1 MTEESY
7 EQLDD
12 LFREIK
18 LGLVKIR
25 RSDPETVDDLKSLIA
40 QLELWVESL
49 VADSLKLKSLEGLL
63 QKTTELAKRLR
74 KGLEKGE
81 RNPEDRGARG
91 TSPTAT
97 EDVSR
102 TTGQP

>member
-7 EQLDD
+7 EHLDD
-12 LFREIK
+12 LFKDIK
-18 LGLVKIR
+18 LGLAKIR
-25 RSDPETVDDLKSLIA
+25 RSDPETVNDLKSLIS

-81 RNPEDRGARG
+81 RSPESRATKGI
-91 TSPTAT
+91 SPTGT

-102 TTGQP
+102 TTG

>member
-7 EQLDD
+7 DQLDD
-12 LFREIK
+12 LFKEIK
-18 LGLVKIR
+18 LGLAKVR

-49 VADSLKLKSLEGLL
+49 VADSLKLKNLEGLL

-81 RNPEDRGARG
+81 RNPEGRVARD
-91 TSPTAT
+91 TSPAAT
-97 EDVSR
+97 EDVGR
-102 TTGQP
+102 TMGQP

>member
-12 LFREIK
+12 LFKEIK
-18 LGLVKIR
+18 LGLAKMR

-49 VADSLKLKSLEGLL
+49 VADSIKLKNLEGLL
-63 QKTTELAKRLR
+63 QKTKELAKRLR
-74 KGLEKGE
+74 KGLEKGGK
-81 RNPEDRGARG
+81 NPEDRAVRG
-91 TSPTAT
+91 TSPAAT
-97 EDVSR
+97 EDV
-102 TTGQP
+102 GQTSG